1 MKELASRTMPV
12 ELPLL
17 RIAPPRGWLDIDFK
31 ELWAARE
38 LLYFFVWRDIK
49 VRYKQ
54 TAIGAAW
61 AVIQPFMTMVVFSLF
76 FGKLAKMDSHG
87 LPYPIFYYS
96 ALLPWMYFAAALQN
110 ATNVVVEQQ
119 HVITKVYF
127 PRLVLPLSA
136 VVSGL
141 LDFAISFVVFL
152 GMMAY
157 YRIMPGL
164 AILLFPCFL
173 LLAVLTAL
181 GVGLWLSAL
190 NAIYRDVRYVIPFL
204 VQFWLFASPVAYPSS
219 LVPRALA
226 LALRAQSHGRRHRGL
241 PLGAHR
247 ARPATEHHARGL
259 HRNGFAPGGRRLGV
273 FPQDGRNDCRRCLN
287 DEFGIMN
294 TLKRGMSD
302 GVIHVE
308 DLGKRD
314 QIGERERYRALRN
327 ILARVTKPTSGFADV
342 RGRRGSLLEVGSGYH
357 PEWG

>member
-1 MKELASRTMPV
+1 MNNELATQAPSF
-12 ELPLL
+12 ELPVL

-31 ELWAARE
+31 ELWQARE

-110 ATNVVVEQQ
+110 ATSVVVEQQ
-119 HVITKVYF
+119 RVITKVYF

-141 LDFAISFVVFL
+141 LDFGISFVVFL

-157 YRIMPGL
+157 YRIMPSP

-204 VQFWLFASPVAYPSS
+204 IQFWLFASPVAYPSS
-219 LVPRALA
+219 LVPQRWQWLY
-226 LALRAQSHGRRHRGL
+226 GL
-241 PLGAHR
+241 NPMA
-247 ARPATEHHARGL
+247 
-259 HRNGFAPGGRRLGV
+259 
-273 FPQDGRNDCRRCLN
+273 
-287 DEFGIMN
+287 
-294 TLKRGMSD
+294 
-302 GVIHVE
+302 GVIE
-308 DLGKRD
+308 GFRW
-314 QIGERERYRALRN
+314 ALTGHGQPPD
-327 ILARVTKPTSGFADV
+327 IMLAVSGGMVLLLVASGLAFFHRMEGTIADV
-342 RGRRGSLLEVGSGYH
+342 V
-357 PEWG
+357 